1 MIIAAERK
9 KGNDDDEQY
18 YSQSVHNK
26 KHIISQ
32 LNTGNYK
39 KVAHLDIGQV
49 IDGFAYFIDSHTL
62 TIQPTK
68 ASNQNGRG
76 MLTYQQNGSENS
88 ITADAVLISVK

>member
-1 MIIAAERK
+1 MEKFDTLIIGFGKAGKTLAGFLSK
-9 KGNDDDEQY
+9 KGE
-18 YSQSVHNK
+18 
-26 KHIISQ
+26 
-32 LNTGNYK
+32 T
-39 KVAHLDIGQV
+39 VAV
-49 IDGFAYFIDSHTL
+49 IDGFAYFIDSRTL